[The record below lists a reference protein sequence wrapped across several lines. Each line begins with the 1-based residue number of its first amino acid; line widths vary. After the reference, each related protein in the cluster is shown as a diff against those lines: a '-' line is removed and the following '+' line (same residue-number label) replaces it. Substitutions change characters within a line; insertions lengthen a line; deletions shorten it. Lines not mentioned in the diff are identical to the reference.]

1 MQCES
6 SSCGL
11 INRCKGICG
20 ILRFLFLLDVEVGAG
35 VQVVA
40 EVPIA
45 DHDARSDYSV
55 WCVVVS
61 HSFVLAYESP
71 HTFKDFKANHVR
83 KSVKA
88 TEYFT
93 GAGQEHRIASV
104 LARTVFHTVK

>member
-1 MQCES
+1 MQCER

-45 DHDARSDYSV
+45 DHDARSDV
-55 WCVVVS
+55 LT
-61 HSFVLAYESP
+61 SFNFVPAYESP

>member
-20 ILRFLFLLDVEVGAG
+20 ILRFLFLVDVEVGAG

-40 EVPIA
+40 EVRLA
-45 DHDARSDYSV
+45 DHDARSDYSA
-55 WCVVVS
+55 WFG
-61 HSFVLAYESP
+61 SFVLAYKSP

-104 LARTVFHTVK
+104 LAPTVFHTSA